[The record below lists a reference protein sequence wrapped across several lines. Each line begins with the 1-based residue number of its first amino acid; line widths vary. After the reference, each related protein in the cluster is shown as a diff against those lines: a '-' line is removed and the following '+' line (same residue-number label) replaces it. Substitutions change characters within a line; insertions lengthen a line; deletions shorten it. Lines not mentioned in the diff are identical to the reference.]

1 MFWGLKKRTLNFLE
15 VKFRNIMHRLCKNL
29 SLRVFRHT
37 MSIKY
42 SLVSKITGKNFAE
55 YNGSALRVST
65 KTPMFYDEVVLQN
78 PQNSKDIRKI
88 TTFRDKYGQI
98 SERAFDYFG
107 NSYRNRLYERKD
119 FVVNDEEWVEMTKVK
134 DLLMSRAAKKEIYDD
149 ARELLEYFKITAAG
163 WWQSNS
169 VTHYLSKNLEN
180 GKKFLSSVF
189 TQSGNKTDLHKFTE
203 DTMPVNKAQ
212 KKKLEFKIDNKT
224 YEVKKR
230 SIKTQNVTA
239 PKKDSFLGL
248 RALEIQD
255 AREPMAR
262 FFIRRRD
269 LENTD
274 LIINTNYLP
283 LPNEKNIIAFYSDEN
298 GSINYNKL
306 YDFGSKSS
314 VANTAS
320 HETEHAW
327 QWYLDA
333 RNTGGKTP
341 YTTMIYKKF
350 GDLPEGAIRH
360 EADKYSDAIMN
371 YVSVTEDFQK
381 YHDSLLEEKARDM
394 GKAVA
399 HEYNFQGREIRN
411 QFQHIPPEEL

>member
-1 MFWGLKKRTLNFLE
+1 
-15 VKFRNIMHRLCKNL
+15 
-29 SLRVFRHT
+29 

-203 DTMPVNKAQ
+203 DTLPVNKAQ

-274 LIINTNYLP
+274 LIINTDYLP

-298 GSINYNKL
+298 GSINSTILAQNLLLQIPQATKPNTL
-306 YDFGSKSS
+306 GNGTWMPETQ
-314 VANTAS
+314 VAKPLTL
-320 HETEHAW
+320 
-327 QWYLDA
+327 Q
-333 RNTGGKTP
+333 
-341 YTTMIYKKF
+341 
-350 GDLPEGAIRH
+350 
-360 EADKYSDAIMN
+360 
-371 YVSVTEDFQK
+371 
-381 YHDSLLEEKARDM
+381 
-394 GKAVA
+394 
-399 HEYNFQGREIRN
+399 
-411 QFQHIPPEEL
+411 

>member
-15 VKFRNIMHRLCKNL
+15 VRFRNIMHRLCKNL

-169 VTHYLSKNLEN
+169 VTNFNIFRLKNCNYLL
-180 GKKFLSSVF
+180 LSS
-189 TQSGNKTDLHKFTE
+189 S
-203 DTMPVNKAQ
+203 
-212 KKKLEFKIDNKT
+212 
-224 YEVKKR
+224 
-230 SIKTQNVTA
+230 
-239 PKKDSFLGL
+239 
-248 RALEIQD
+248 
-255 AREPMAR
+255 
-262 FFIRRRD
+262 
-269 LENTD
+269 
-274 LIINTNYLP
+274 
-283 LPNEKNIIAFYSDEN
+283 
-298 GSINYNKL
+298 
-306 YDFGSKSS
+306 
-314 VANTAS
+314 
-320 HETEHAW
+320 
-327 QWYLDA
+327 
-333 RNTGGKTP
+333 
-341 YTTMIYKKF
+341 
-350 GDLPEGAIRH
+350 
-360 EADKYSDAIMN
+360 
-371 YVSVTEDFQK
+371 
-381 YHDSLLEEKARDM
+381 
-394 GKAVA
+394 
-399 HEYNFQGREIRN
+399 
-411 QFQHIPPEEL
+411 